1 MKNPIA
7 KAVCRRYGAPAVPLK
22 EASSKNGRT
31 TQKRKQKGN
40 AWFAPLGWYSEGA
53 VPPTDNRDN
62 YDNKNNKVAAAAA
75 QKKLYT
81 LYLLSKLSVG
91 TQEE

>member
-22 EASSKNGRT
+22 EGSSKNGRT
-31 TQKRKQKGN
+31 TQGSLEQEWPYHSKRSKTN
-40 AWFAPLGWYSEGA
+40 APPLGWYSEGA

-62 YDNKNNKVAAAAA
+62 SDNINNKDAAAAA
-75 QKKLYT
+75 RRK
-81 LYLLSKLSVG
+81 VV
-91 TQEE
+91 